1 MHFREA
7 YDPFRA
13 LRSAWDLLWKA
24 PLVLLVG
31 GLLLYWTWPSD
42 SGGAAVQVEQG
53 RSDDGVDPVHVALG
67 AAAGAFVC
75 CFAVAVF
82 LFHALLRIGFARAVE
97 RVASGARADFG
108 ELFSPR
114 GLFGSMVGTLLLVLV
129 IFLASLAPILLVAA
143 TAFLAEAAMDVRIVT
158 FAVAAIGLP
167 VAVFASAYVMLGV
180 ALAPDAVAFESMR
193 PTEAIARSWI
203 LTRGNRWC
211 LFLFLLILWIARW
224 AGLLLCC
231 VGALVTIPWTMVAGR
246 ESYLRMVRDDP
257 PR

>member
-42 SGGAAVQVEQG
+42 SGPAAVQFEQ
-53 RSDDGVDPVHVALG
+53 RSDGRIDPVDAARFV
-67 AAAGAFVC
+67 AAAGFAC
-75 CFAVAVF
+75 CFAIAVF
-82 LFHALLRIGFARAVE
+82 LFHALLRIGFARVVE
-97 RVASGARADFG
+97 RVASGAKADFG
-108 ELFSPR
+108 ELFTPR

-129 IFLASLAPILLVAA
+129 ILLASFAPLALVAA
-143 TAFLAEAAMDVRIVT
+143 ATYLAHATIEVDLVT
-158 FAVAAIGLP
+158 VAVAVLGAP
-167 VAVFASAYVMLGV
+167 VALAVFAYVMLGV
-180 ALAPDAVAFESMR
+180 VLAPDAVAFEAMR

-211 LFLFLLILWIARW
+211 LFLYLLILGITRW

-231 VGALVTIPWTMVAGR
+231 VGSLVTIPWTMTAGR